1 MMHRLIPISLKIMYS
16 FFGGYIT
23 IHFDQFRPTGQTF
36 RLAYKRT
43 ERLVEK
49 GTHLT
54 LHHTTRGIVGRE
66 PTRNPPE
73 QRRQRALALL
83 AVDSAGWAEL
93 LVEAR
98 RAVEVGRAVAAR
110 GQKRSDRY
118 NPGRIQGKR
127 AQVGVLG
134 VLAQADGRVPRQRH
148 AGAACEPERVADL

>member
-1 MMHRLIPISLKIMYS
+1 MGLKIMYS

-36 RLAYKRT
+36 RLAYKRI
-43 ERLVEK
+43 ERLVERAA
-49 GTHLT
+49 HLA
-54 LHHTTRGIVGRE
+54 LYHTTRGVVGRE

-83 AVDSAGWAEL
+83 TVDGAGRAEP

-98 RAVEVGRAVAAR
+98 RAVEVWRAVAAR
-110 GQKRSDRY
+110 CQKRSDRY
-118 NPGRIQGKR
+118 NSGCIRRKR

-148 AGAACEPERVADL
+148 AGAAGEPERVADL